1 MWAAEWLQELLIH
14 EKIEL
19 TPDIKEAIWHALD
32 SLSQTPVKQRTLS
45 GLLALLQ
52 DFSLRKGLQ
61 TFTLSG
67 PFGALLDAHNDS
79 LQKSNWLCFEI
90 EELMSM
96 PSVVMPV
103 LSYLFHRLE
112 QDFKGEPTLIILD
125 EAWLFLNHPAFVEKI
140 RDWLKSLRKKNISV
154 IFATQSVADA
164 ALPPISPT
172 LLESC
177 PGRIFLPN
185 DRALEPQIQADY
197 LRLGLNEKQL
207 ELLAN
212 AMPKKHYYYQS
223 RLGNRLFS
231 LELGDLARALCGA
244 SSPLDLAWM
253 RENPFNHH
261 HDFVKAFLEYKNLNW
276 ALRILEEASYD
287 STV

>member
-1 MWAAEWLQELLIH
+1 MWADECLQEIFIH

-52 DFSLRKGLQ
+52 DFSLRKDLQ

-67 PFGALLDAHNDS
+67 PFGALLDAHHDS
-79 LQKSNWLCFEI
+79 LQKNNWLCFEM

-140 RDWLKSLRKKNISV
+140 RDWLKSLRKKNVSV
-154 IFATQSVADA
+154 IFPTQSVADA
-164 ALPPISPT
+164 AHHPISPT

-177 PGRIFLPN
+177 PARIFLPN
-185 DRALEPQIQADY
+185 DRALEPQIKADY

-207 ELLAN
+207 ELLMN
-212 AMPKKHYYYQS
+212 AQAKKNYYYQS

-231 LELGDLARALCGA
+231 LELGDVALAICSA
-244 SSPLDLAWM
+244 SS
-253 RENPFNHH
+253 
-261 HDFVKAFLEYKNLNW
+261 
-276 ALRILEEASYD
+276 
-287 STV
+287 STDIHWLQQHSEL